1 VSITVVNLK
10 GQVVFLSNANVFAEA
25 VALNLVKGLFCPEE
39 IKAGLPNGHNPGFAS
54 KTSNGVKGSREFTTL
69 VKPRCFIGVQGHRS
83 EHSGLAGRECHRP
96 LGCLNIGAHLNNP
109 CYPDSL
115 CPIEVLPVI
124 HRVLTIG
131 KFEVSVI
138 VIDRNLKGL
147 WFRRISQR
155 SIARL

>member
-1 VSITVVNLK
+1 
-10 GQVVFLSNANVFAEA
+10 VFAEA
-25 VALNLVKGLFCPEE
+25 VTLNLVERLLGTEE
-39 IKAGLPNGHNPGFAS
+39 IKAGLSNGHNPGLAS
-54 KTSNGVKGSREFTTL
+54 KASNGVKGSREFTTFM
-69 VKPRCFIGVQGHRS
+69 KPRCFIGVQGHRS
-83 EHSGLAGRECHRP
+83 EHPGLAGRECHRP
-96 LGCLNIGAHLNNP
+96 LGCLNIGAHLKHTRN
-109 CYPDSL
+109 PDSF

-155 SIARL
+155 SIASL